1 MKTGQGAK
9 TYIKKSGNR
18 KITISGKTGEVTVK
32 KGLKKGTYKVK
43 VKVKAKGNADYNPTA
58 QNITFTIKVK

>member
-32 KGLKKGTYKVK
+32 KGLTKGTYKVK